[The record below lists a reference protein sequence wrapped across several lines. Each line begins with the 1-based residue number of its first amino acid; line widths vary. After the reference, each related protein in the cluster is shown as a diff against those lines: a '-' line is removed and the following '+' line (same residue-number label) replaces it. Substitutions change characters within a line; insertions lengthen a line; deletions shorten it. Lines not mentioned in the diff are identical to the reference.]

1 MYRHY
6 RAVLS
11 SELSRRKGE
20 RYVIVDTQTGEI
32 VDDCQGYGYR
42 TPRRAYACFGYKQTH
57 LKERSFFIEKS

>member
-11 SELSRRKGE
+11 SLLSKRRE
-20 RYVIVDTQTGEI
+20 DRYVIVDTQTGEI

-42 TPRRAYACFGYKQTH
+42 TSRRAYACFGYKYTKMKQGEAFT
-57 LKERSFFIEKS
+57 